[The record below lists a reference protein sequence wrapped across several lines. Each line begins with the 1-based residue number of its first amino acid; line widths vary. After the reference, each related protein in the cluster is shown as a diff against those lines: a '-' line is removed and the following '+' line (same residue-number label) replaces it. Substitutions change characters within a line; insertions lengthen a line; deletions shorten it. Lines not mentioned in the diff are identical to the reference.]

1 MSSALRAE
9 AGQIDVDAIVV
20 GAGGAGLWAALELAR
35 EGIPTAVLTK
45 LYPTRS
51 HTGAAQG
58 GVCAALGNV
67 EEDHWEWHMFDTI
80 KGGDYLTDQDAAEV
94 LAREAIPAV
103 IELERMGLP
112 FNRTPDGK
120 IDQRRFGGHTRNYGE
135 GPVRRSCYAADR
147 TGHMILQTLYQQCIK
162 AGVKFYDEYHV
173 VDLLFEGG
181 SADQGG
187 RCSGVVGY
195 KIADG
200 SLHVLR
206 AKAVLLATGG
216 YGRAWRVTSNAHSLA
231 GDGMALAWRHG
242 VPLMDMEFYQ
252 FHPTGIVGI
261 GILLSEAAR
270 GEGGYLLNDS
280 GKRFMEDYAPKLMEL
295 APRDMIS
302 RAMYQEIRAGRG
314 IDGKDYVFLDVR
326 HLGRKVIEEKLP
338 DITDFARVY
347 QGVEP
352 ISEPVPVQPTAH
364 YAMGGVPTNLETE
377 VLANAAGG
385 VVPGLFAAGE
395 VACVSVHGANR
406 LGTNSLV
413 DLLVFGKRAGK
424 RMAVICKSTT
434 APKHAAGAE
443 RAIRDE
449 MLALSTRPEGVR
461 PAEIRRA
468 LADVMMEG
476 VGVYRDET
484 LLTNAVKEIQ
494 RLKGEYQRVRVED
507 TGSVFNTDLLE
518 ARELGYLLDAPEA
531 TAVSALARKESRGAH
546 SREDYPERDDEKYL
560 AHTLV
565 WRGAGEAPA
574 TKIDYKPVT
583 ITKFEPKPRVY

>member
-35 EGIPTAVLTK
+35 EGVPTAVLTK

-270 GEGGYLLNDS
+270 GEGGYLLNGE
-280 GKRFMEDYAPKLMEL
+280 GKRFMETYAPKLMEL

-314 IDGKDYVFLDVR
+314 IDGKDYVYLDVR

-424 RMAVICKSTT
+424 RMAEICKITT

-518 ARELGYLLDAPEA
+518 ARELGYLLDASEA